1 MNDKKQIQAFLLG
14 WAIGAII
21 FTFYIAYC
29 IGVIDRDYKNKIQI
43 LEQKC
48 K

>member
-1 MNDKKQIQAFLLG
+1 MNYKKQIEAFLLG
-14 WAIGAII
+14 WAIGVIV
-21 FTFYIAYC
+21 FTFIIAYC
-29 IGVIDRDYKNKIQI
+29 IGVIDRNYKQKIEL